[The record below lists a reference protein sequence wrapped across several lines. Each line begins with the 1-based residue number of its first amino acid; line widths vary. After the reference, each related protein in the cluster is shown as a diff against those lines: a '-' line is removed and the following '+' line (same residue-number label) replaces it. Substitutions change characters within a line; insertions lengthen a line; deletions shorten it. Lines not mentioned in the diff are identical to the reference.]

1 METITTSELD
11 EDILLVLDQVVED
24 AEEGLNPNVAPD
36 LMFTP
41 NAAARLAKALRCL
54 IQEEWWEKY
63 QTEESNED
71 WDDERYPDGSYA
83 GDAADL
89 WS

>member
-1 METITTSELD
+1 MEIITTSELD
-11 EDILLVLDQVVED
+11 EDILTVLDQVVED
-24 AEEGLNPNVAPD
+24 AEEGLNPNVAPY

-54 IQEEWWEKY
+54 IQEEWWETYKWDDD
-63 QTEESNED
+63 ES